1 MFDGLFDAAGHKMDI
16 KARAKKLLALYR
28 EFEEKARAYRE
39 SAVCGVGCADCCI
52 NVGSVDAVTL
62 EGWIILERMKAMEP
76 GRRSRL
82 KQRIEDNA
90 RIKRESTYTRCA
102 FLLDNL
108 SCAIYPVRPFSC
120 RRLYSLVRCGEQGP
134 TVHRQV
140 WQMGEETIAGIQE
153 LDDGG
158 YFGHLSHILQLLQDP
173 PFRKAYLS
181 GSSAD
186 EAMRKCGHAGDL
198 FISRIRR
205 RLK

>member
-1 MFDGLFDAAGHKMDI
+1 MDI

-28 EFEEKARAYRE
+28 EFEEKASAYRE
-39 SAVCGVGCADCCI
+39 SAVCSVGCADCCI
-52 NVGSVDAVTL
+52 NVGNVDAVTL

-108 SCAIYPVRPFSC
+108 SCDIYPVRPFSC

-140 WQMGEETIAGIQE
+140 WQMAEETIAGIQE

-158 YFGHLSHILQLLQDP
+158 CFGHLSHILQLLQDP
-173 PFRKAYLS
+173 EFRKAYLS
-181 GSSAD
+181 GGSAD
-186 EAMRKCGHAGDL
+186 DAMRKCGHAGDL
-198 FISRIRR
+198 LVNRIRR
-205 RLK
+205 RPK